1 MRYLLALTVVVI
13 ACGGPRAKKETLGN
27 DDTPVNCCCKT
38 IPATAEK
45 EITPVYASENRMEC
59 STKQGQCVPDVQCN
73 GSQAQSLVID
83 REQPRRS
90 VVTPG
95 SASPRS
101 RSRRSERELE
111 ARLKQ
116 HRAIDELARVLFH
129 GHGTTRN
136 TTAHRSRHRLVR

>member
-59 STKQGQCVPDVQCN
+59 STKQGECVPDVQCN
-73 GSQAQSLVID
+73 GSASSETGV
-83 REQPRRS
+83 PAP
-90 VVTPG
+90 VTPG
-95 SASPRS
+95 GDSSP
-101 RSRRSERELE
+101 
-111 ARLKQ
+111 A
-116 HRAIDELARVLFH
+116 VP
-129 GHGTTRN
+129 
-136 TTAHRSRHRLVR
+136 